1 MRAVADIRA
10 PGNPA
15 ARRCVETVPDP
26 AATRG
31 PMVTESISLQTLIDQ
46 DTPPSPPTVTT
57 ADLPDLHEQLIALA
71 ARGKHLIDAARL
83 LARLHDMLIDF
94 PGADPRAASRV
105 VHEIVLALRRGVLEP
120 TDEWG
125 RFDVAQGWV
134 DNLYMRSR
142 QWMSEQD
149 RARG

>member
-1 MRAVADIRA
+1 V
-10 PGNPA
+10 
-15 ARRCVETVPDP
+15 
-26 AATRG
+26 
-31 PMVTESISLQTLIDQ
+31 VTEAISMQTLVDQ
-46 DTPPSPPTVTT
+46 EAVPSPPTVTT
-57 ADLPDLHEQLIALA
+57 ADLPDLHEQLIAMA
-71 ARGKHLIDAARL
+71 ARGKYVLEGARL
-83 LARLHDMLIDF
+83 VSRLHDMLIDF
-94 PGADPRAASRV
+94 PSADPRAAGRV